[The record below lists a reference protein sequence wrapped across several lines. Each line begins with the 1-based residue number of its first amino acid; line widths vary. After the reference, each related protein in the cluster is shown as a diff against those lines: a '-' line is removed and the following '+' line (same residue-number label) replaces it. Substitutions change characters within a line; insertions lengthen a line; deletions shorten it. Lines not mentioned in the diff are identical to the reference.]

1 MKKCV
6 QNKLFWGRFFACLGR
21 FVAYNRFF
29 FIKKALIL
37 LQQSPLSLSYRI
49 VSRVYN
55 NMEQLFYSLW
65 NNCFTYR

>member
-37 LQQSPLSLSYRI
+37 LQQSPLSLSYHRI
-49 VSRVYN
+49 VKGV
-55 NMEQLFYSLW
+55 Q
-65 NNCFTYR
+65 